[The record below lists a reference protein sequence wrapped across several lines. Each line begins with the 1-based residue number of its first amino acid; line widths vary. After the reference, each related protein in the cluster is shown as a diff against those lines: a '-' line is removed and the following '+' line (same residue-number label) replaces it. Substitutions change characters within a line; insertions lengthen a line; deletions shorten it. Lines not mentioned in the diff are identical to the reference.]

1 MGWEAVLCFLVLG
14 LIITGLIL
22 NFSPDALLLGGLVI
36 VTVAKITS
44 PEESLS
50 GFSNPAVLTVGA
62 LYVVAAAL
70 RQTGVIDRMGQWLF
84 GRCNSERGLLTRMAV
99 VLPGMSAFLN
109 NTPIVAMF
117 IPVLSDWCRKHRVA
131 PSRLLIPLS
140 YLCIFGGTC
149 TLIGTSTNIVVN
161 GLMQETAR
169 SSPELAE
176 GLRPMGF
183 FELGQVGL
191 PYAIIGVLYILFI
204 GRHLL
209 PHRKDPMEEITSM
222 PREYLVNVMVE
233 PECRLVGQTIEQAG
247 LRHLPGLFLI
257 ELTRQGHTI
266 SPVSPDYVL
275 RGSDILTFTGVVGT
289 IVDLEKIPG
298 LVSATEAGYSIQTG
312 ARREELLCEAVVSP
326 TCPSVGKT
334 IRDADFRALYNAAV
348 LAVHRGGERL
358 TGKVGDIVLR
368 PGDTLLLRA
377 GTHFRRANRNNPHF
391 LLIGGVEGSYPVR
404 YEKAIWS
411 LILLCVLVALLT
423 SGAMKTVTTA
433 LLVAALM
440 VGSRCISVADARRSV
455 NWQTLIAI
463 AAALGLAKALVNS
476 GSAAFIAR
484 GLVDV
489 TESAGPYAVL
499 AGVYVM
505 TSLFTAVV
513 TNNAAAALVFPF
525 AVAMAVQIGANPRP
539 FVMTVAFAASAS
551 FISPLGYQTNLMV
564 YGPGGYKVTDFVRIG
579 LPLNVLLLIL
589 ATILVPQFWPF

>member
-1 MGWEAVLCFLVLG
+1 MGWEAVLCFFVLG
-14 LIITGLIL
+14 LIIAGLIL
-22 NFSPDALLLGGLVI
+22 NLPPDALLLGGLVV
-36 VTVAKITS
+36 VTVAGIVS
-44 PEESLS
+44 PEEALS
-50 GFSNPAVLTVGA
+50 GFSNPAVLTVGS

-70 RQTGVIDRMGQWLF
+70 RQTGAINYVGQWLF
-84 GRCNSERGLLTRMAV
+84 GRSNSERGLLVRMAI

-117 IPVLSDWCRKHRVA
+117 IPVVTDWCRKHRVA

-161 GLMQETAR
+161 GLMEET
-169 SSPELAE
+169 

-183 FELGQVGL
+183 FELGRVGL
-191 PYAIIGVLYILFI
+191 PYAIIGVLYVLFI
-204 GRHLL
+204 GRRLL
-209 PHRKDPMEEITSM
+209 PHRRDPMEEITSA
-222 PREYLVNVMVE
+222 PREYLVNLMVE
-233 PECRLVGQTIEQAG
+233 PDCRLVGRTIEQAG

-257 ELTRQGHTI
+257 ELTREGHTV
-266 SPVSPDYVL
+266 SPVSPDYLL
-275 RGSDILTFTGVVGT
+275 RGKDVLTFTGVVGT
-289 IVDLEKIPG
+289 IVDLEKVPG
-298 LVSATEAGYSIQTG
+298 LVSVSEAGYSVDSG

-326 TCPSVGKT
+326 TCPSVGET

-358 TGKVGDIVLR
+358 TGKVGDTVLR

-377 GTHFRRANRNNPHF
+377 GAHFRRANRNNPHF
-391 LLIGGVEGSYPVR
+391 LLIGGVEDSHPVR

-411 LILLCVLVALLT
+411 LILLCILVLLLT

-440 VGSRCISVADARRSV
+440 VGTRCISVADARRSV

-476 GSAAFIAR
+476 GFAGFVAG
-484 GLVDV
+484 GLVELSD
-489 TESAGPYAVL
+489 SGGPYAVL

-525 AVAMAVQIGANPRP
+525 AMAAAGQTGASARP

-564 YGPGGYKVTDFVRIG
+564 YGPGGYKVTDFVRVG
-579 LPLNVLLLIL
+579 LPLNILLLIW
-589 ATILVPQFWPF
+589 ATILVPQFWPFELSR

>member
-1 MGWEAVLCFLVLG
+1 MGWEAVLCFFVLG

-22 NFSPDALLLGGLVI
+22 NLSPDALMLGGLVI
-36 VTVAKITS
+36 VTVAEITS
-44 PEESLS
+44 PEEALS

-70 RQTGVIDRMGQWLF
+70 RQTGAIDRVGQWLF
-84 GRCNSERGLLTRMAV
+84 GRSNSERGVLVRMAV

-117 IPVLSDWCRKHRVA
+117 IPVLLDWCRKHRVA

-169 SSPELAE
+169 SSPELAD
-176 GLRPMGF
+176 GLSPIGF
-183 FELGQVGL
+183 FELGRLGL

-204 GRHLL
+204 GHRLL
-209 PHRKDPMEEITSM
+209 PHRMDPMEEITSM
-222 PREYLVNVMVE
+222 PREYLVNLMIE
-233 PECRLVGQTIEQAG
+233 PDCRLVGQTIEQAG
-247 LRHLPGLFLI
+247 LRHLAGLFLI

-275 RGSDILTFTGVVGT
+275 RGSDFLTFTGVVGT

-312 ARREELLCEAVVSP
+312 ARTEELLCEAVVSP

-411 LILLCVLVALLT
+411 LILLCVLVLLLT
-423 SGAMKTVTTA
+423 SGTMRTVTTV

-440 VGSRCISVADARRSV
+440 VGTRCISVADARRSV

-476 GSAAFIAR
+476 GSVAFVAG
-484 GLVDV
+484 GLVDL
-489 TESAGPYAVL
+489 TESAGSYAVL

-525 AVAMAVQIGANPRP
+525 AVAIAAQIGANPRP

-551 FISPLGYQTNLMV
+551 FISPLAYQTNLMV

-579 LPLNVLLLIL
+579 LPLNILLFIL